1 MTEWTVVG
9 VLVTLIGLLAAIIKP
24 ITNLT
29 KSITTLTVIV
39 DGLREDMQSQK
50 SSAHESHKR
59 LWDHNAEQDKQ
70 LNDHEVRIARLEE

>member
-9 VLVTLIGLLAAIIKP
+9 VLVTLFGLLAAIIKP

-39 DGLREDMQSQK
+39 DGLREDMQTQK

-70 LNDHEVRIARLEE
+70 LNDHEVRIAKLEE